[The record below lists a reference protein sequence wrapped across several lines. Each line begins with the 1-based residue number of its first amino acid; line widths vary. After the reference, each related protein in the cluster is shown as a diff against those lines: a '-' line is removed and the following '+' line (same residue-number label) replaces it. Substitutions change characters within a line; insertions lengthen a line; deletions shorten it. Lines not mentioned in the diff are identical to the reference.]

1 MQKPYITILVLMGL
15 VLAGCSPPVPIADNP
30 GQYENISVETLQ
42 SMLAERQEEFLLI
55 NIHNPV
61 VANIPGTDLVI
72 PYHEI
77 LQTQDR
83 LPSDKDALIVLYC
96 LNDPTSSKTADFL
109 VSLGY
114 TRIKNLVGGINAW
127 YSAGLPLEMEP

>member
-1 MQKPYITILVLMGL
+1 MRKLLIYMLVLIGL

-30 GQYENISVETLQ
+30 GHFENISVETLQ

-55 NIHNPV
+55 NLHNPV
-61 VANIPGTDLVI
+61 AANIPGTDLVI

-77 LQTQDR
+77 LQTQDQ
-83 LPSDKDALIVLYC
+83 LPSDKDAVIVLYC
-96 LNDPTSSKTADFL
+96 LNDPTSSKAAAFL

-127 YSAGLPLEMEP
+127 YRAGLPLEMEP